1 MLSVKNLK
9 KSFEKNTVLKDISF
23 DVNTGDIT
31 AIVGPSGSG
40 KSTLLRCLNMIETP
54 SSGKIVFEGT
64 NLVDKKTNL
73 SLVRKKIGMVF
84 QQFNLFNHLSVL
96 DNLMLAPVKLKV
108 MGEGSAKRKAIM
120 LLEKIG
126 LKDKALSYPSSL
138 SGGQKQ
144 RVAIIRT
151 LMMDPDIILFD
162 EPTSALDPEMI
173 GEVLDLIK
181 MVASENKTMIIVS
194 HEISFVKSIA
204 NRILFLENGKI
215 IFDGSNKEFFNN
227 KNDRIKAFLQKVKK

>member
-9 KSFEKNTVLKDISF
+9 KSFGKNTVLKDISF
-23 DVNTGDIT
+23 DVSTGDIL

-73 SLVRKKIGMVF
+73 SLVREKIGMVF

-227 KNDRIKAFLQKVKK
+227 KNDRIKTFLQKVKK

>member
-9 KSFEKNTVLKDISF
+9 KSFGKNTVLKDISF
-23 DVNTGDIT
+23 DVSTGDII

-73 SLVRKKIGMVF
+73 SLVREKIGMVF

-96 DNLMLAPVKLKV
+96 DHLMLAPVKLKV

>member
-9 KSFEKNTVLKDISF
+9 KSFGKNTVLKDISF
-23 DVNTGDIT
+23 DVSTGDII

-73 SLVRKKIGMVF
+73 SLVREKIGMVF

-138 SGGQKQ
+138 SGGQRQ

>member
-9 KSFEKNTVLKDISF
+9 KSFGKNAVLKDISF
-23 DVNTGDIT
+23 DVNTGDII

-73 SLVRKKIGMVF
+73 SLVREKIGMVF

-194 HEISFVKSIA
+194 HEMSFVKSIA

>member
-9 KSFEKNTVLKDISF
+9 KSFGKNAVLKDISF
-23 DVNTGDIT
+23 DVNTGDII

-64 NLVDKKTNL
+64 SLVDKKTNL
-73 SLVRKKIGMVF
+73 SLVREKIGMVF

-227 KNDRIKAFLQKVKK
+227 KNERIKMFLQKVEK

>member
-1 MLSVKNLK
+1 MLSVKHLK
-9 KSFEKNTVLKDISF
+9 KSFGKNIVLKNISF
-23 DVNTGDIT
+23 DVNAGDII

-54 SSGKIVFEGT
+54 DNGKIIFEGT
-64 NLVDKKTNL
+64 NLLDKNTNL
-73 SLVRKKIGMVF
+73 PLIREKIGMVF

-96 DNLMLAPVKLKV
+96 DNLILAPIKLKV

-120 LLEKIG
+120 LLDEIG
-126 LKDKALSYPSSL
+126 LKNKALSYPSSL

-162 EPTSALDPEMI
+162 EPTSALDPEMV
-173 GEVLDLIK
+173 GEVLDLIN

-194 HEISFVKSIA
+194 HEMSFVKSIA
-204 NRILFLENGKI
+204 NRILFLDNGKI
-215 IFDGSNKEFFNN
+215 IFYGSNKEFFNN

>member
-9 KSFEKNTVLKDISF
+9 KSFGKNTVLKDISF
-23 DVNTGDIT
+23 DVSAGDII

-64 NLVDKKTNL
+64 NLVDKNTNL
-73 SLVRKKIGMVF
+73 SLVREKIGMVF

-215 IFDGSNKEFFNN
+215 IFDGSNKDFFKN